1 MQVAS
6 SPIVVGDKSKAAPW
20 YSIEARVSPEAR
32 EMLQEYAG
40 IPPEDIIDH
49 VLTTRDKIWD
59 VFPYP
64 CIGEF
69 HFLDFNLSRRPGY
82 PHMIAKLQDPDAR
95 HLEIACCVGR
105 DLRRLVHDGVDS
117 AKTVAIEL
125 EQGYIDAGY
134 ELFRDRDTLR
144 TRFVNADMLDD
155 RSAELDALED
165 SFDTAD
171 LGLCLH
177 LWNREEQM
185 VVLGRV
191 IRLLKQKPGV
201 VILGHAAGHAD
212 GIDVPGVANKP
223 ALRHNQESWEK
234 LWADISKQTGTKWE
248 LKTEVSDHIGARG
261 HEERPSWWDK
271 DMRFLGFEVTRVE

>member
-6 SPIVVGDKSKAAPW
+6 SPIVLGDKSKAAPW
-20 YSIEARVSPEAR
+20 YSIEARITPEAR

-40 IPPEDIIDH
+40 IPPEDVKDH
-49 VLTTRDKIWD
+49 ILTT
-59 VFPYP
+59 
-64 CIGEF
+64 
-69 HFLDFNLSRRPGY
+69 
-82 PHMIAKLQDPDAR
+82 
-95 HLEIACCVGR
+95 

-117 AKTVAIEL
+117 AKTVAVEL

-155 RSAELDALED
+155 RSAELDALEG
-165 SFDTAD
+165 SFDTAH

-212 GIDVPGVANKP
+212 GIDVPGVANRP

-234 LWADISKQTGTKWE
+234 MWADISKQTGTKWE
-248 LKTEVSDHIGARG
+248 LKTEVSDYPGTREPEG
-261 HEERPSWWDK
+261 RPSWWDK